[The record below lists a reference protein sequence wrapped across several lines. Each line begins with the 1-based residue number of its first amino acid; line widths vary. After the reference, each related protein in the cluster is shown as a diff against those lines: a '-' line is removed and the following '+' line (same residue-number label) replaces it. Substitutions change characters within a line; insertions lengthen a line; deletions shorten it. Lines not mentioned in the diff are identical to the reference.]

1 MSVFFRNKP
10 PIPAPLPPQPIGKID
25 PKSALTISAL
35 AVTLFYSIGFV
46 MRLVITPLLFLSATV
61 VLAHIWVRPEK
72 SRQIA
77 KNILNQT
84 PEAIK
89 ASIQN
94 FPDAALK
101 AYEITNRVYKSSLQY
116 VGNKIL
122 PPSKSPHT
130 LSHVATG
137 VTTLGVQF
145 AKDTYNT
152 VQPKVVDCVESGL
165 QMTEN
170 ALTEAQKY
178 ATETAI
184 PIMKDQFNKTF
195 PPV

>member
-10 PIPAPLPPQPIGKID
+10 PVAVPTPPQPVGKID
-25 PKSALTISAL
+25 PKAVLTISAM

-46 MRLVITPLLFLSATV
+46 MRLVVTPLLFLSATV

-94 FPDAALK
+94 FPDAVSTAFK
-101 AYEITNRVYKSSLQY
+101 ITNRVYKSSLQY

-130 LSHVATG
+130 LKDVATG
-137 VTTLGVQF
+137 VTTLGVQC

-152 VQPKVVDCVESGL
+152 VQPKVVDYVELGL
-165 QMTEN
+165 QKTEY

-184 PIMKDQFNKTF
+184 PIMKDQFNKAF
-195 PPV
+195 PPL